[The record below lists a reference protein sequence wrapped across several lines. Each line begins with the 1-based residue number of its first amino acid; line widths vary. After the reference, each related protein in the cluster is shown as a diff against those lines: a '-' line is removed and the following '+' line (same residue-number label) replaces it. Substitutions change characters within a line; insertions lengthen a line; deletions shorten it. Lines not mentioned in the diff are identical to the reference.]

1 MSTSAPTETVPVPP
15 TQRLRT
21 RLARRFA
28 AAYMTMDARSAAL
41 GRVGLA
47 IVLLVDL
54 LRRVPM
60 LRLFYS
66 NEGLLPNHTLLWR
79 PPTQWMFS
87 FFFLASLPGE
97 AALGFVLC
105 GLVYVALLVGWR
117 TRLMR
122 FLALVCVISLHA
134 RVTLVENGGDWT
146 LGELTLWAVFL
157 PLGRRFSVD
166 ALRDSLRRR
175 KEHTAQ
181 QLNAWTELGSA
192 ERSPSR
198 EGAGTPPG
206 FPRMKSPFPDPV
218 TTAGGD
224 PNRIVSLAAFTIVL
238 QLAISYFFNAIHKG
252 GPTWLHGTAVHYV
265 LYQNR
270 MVTPFGEWMRPHM
283 TMGLSRVLSYAALG
297 TEAVLPW
304 LILSPWKRVW
314 TRRAAILMI
323 IGLHASFQL
332 FINLG
337 VFSWAMIGYT
347 PFLLAAADWELFAR
361 IARRS
366 RRRLTVY
373 FDAGCG
379 VCFQIAR
386 IGARLDVFHR
396 IHWVSSYEVPEGT
409 DLTQD
414 LLSRTM
420 VVTDERTGR
429 RATRADG
436 FAWVLRAF
444 PLGVIWSL
452 PLRTP
457 GLRQIANWGYN
468 IFAPRR
474 ATVSTWLGY
483 AACAVPTRSPKPEA
497 GGPPDVPPHAPG
509 PLYSP
514 EISVESRTPFRIW
527 LGRAAWILREGAV
540 LAMLITLVNE
550 VLFINPAVPP
560 PLRFDEPGWVKRL
573 VAYPRLIQAWSMFA
587 SDAPLG
593 DESMVVD
600 AVTADGRHVD
610 PYSEVAGR
618 YPNPGVD
625 SIPPRLDNN
634 SFFFNYSQRLPE
646 QGVYNQAFLEWI
658 LRYPD
663 RTGRRQDRIVRF
675 DAYKVEQ
682 DSPPPGET
690 APRNVR
696 HTKFLS
702 YP

>member
-1 MSTSAPTETVPVPP
+1 MTASAPTPTVPVPP
-15 TQRLRT
+15 RPRLRT

-41 GRVGLA
+41 GRVALA
-47 IVLLVDL
+47 IVLLIDL
-54 LRRVPM
+54 ARRVPM

-87 FFFLASLPGE
+87 FFFLASLPEE
-97 AALGFVLC
+97 AALGFVFC
-105 GLVYVALLVGWR
+105 ALVYVALLVGWR

-122 FLALVCVISLHA
+122 FLALACVISLHA

-146 LGELTLWAVFL
+146 LGELTLWAAFL

-175 KEHTAQ
+175 KETTAP
-181 QLNAWTELGSA
+181 QL
-192 ERSPSR
+192 
-198 EGAGTPPG
+198 AG
-206 FPRMKSPFPDPV
+206 PFPDPV

-224 PNRIVSLAAFTIVL
+224 PNRIVSLGVFAIVL
-238 QLAISYFFNAIHKG
+238 QLAISYFFNAVHKG

-270 MVTPFGEWMRPHM
+270 MVTPFGVWMRPHM
-283 TMGLSRVLSYAALG
+283 TPALSRVLSYAALG

-304 LILSPWKRVW
+304 LILSPWKRIW
-314 TRRAAILMI
+314 TRRAAVLAI
-323 IGLHASFQL
+323 IGLHTGFQL

-337 VFSWAMIGYT
+337 VFSWAMIAYT
-347 PFLLAAADWELFAR
+347 PFLLTTAEWELFAR

-366 RRRLTVY
+366 QRRLTVY

-379 VCFQIAR
+379 VCFQLAR
-386 IGARLDVFHR
+386 AAARMDVFHR
-396 IHWVSSYEVPEGT
+396 LRLVSSYDVPEGS
-409 DLTQD
+409 DLTQE

-420 VVTDERTGR
+420 VVVDDRTGR

-436 FAWVLRAF
+436 FAWALRAL

-452 PLRTP
+452 PLRIP
-457 GLRQIANWGYN
+457 GLRQIANWVYDR
-468 IFAPRR
+468 FAPRR
-474 ATVSTWLGY
+474 AIVSTWLGY
-483 AACAVPTRSPKPEA
+483 AACAVPARGPKPEA
-497 GGPPDVPPHAPG
+497 GGALDAPAEPSG
-509 PLYSP
+509 SQAAAPLYLP
-514 EISVESRTPFRIW
+514 EVSAESRTPFRRW
-527 LGRAAWILREGAV
+527 LGRAVWILREGAV

-560 PLRFDEPGWVKRL
+560 PLRFDEPLWVKRL

-587 SDAPLG
+587 SDAPTS

-600 AVTADGRHVD
+600 AVTAEGRHVD

-625 SIPPRLDNN
+625 RIPPRLDNN
-634 SFFFNYSQRLPE
+634 SFFFNYSQRLPD
-646 QGVYNQAFLEWI
+646 QPVYNQAFIEWI
-658 LRYPD
+658 QRYPD
-663 RTGRRQDRIVRF
+663 RTGSRKDRIVRF

-690 APRNVR
+690 TPRNAR

>member
-1 MSTSAPTETVPVPP
+1 MTTPEPNP
-15 TQRLRT
+15 RLRT

-28 AAYMTMDARSAAL
+28 AAYLTMDARSAAL
-41 GRVGLA
+41 GRIALS
-47 IVLLVDL
+47 IVLFLDL
-54 LRRVPM
+54 FRRVPM

-87 FFFLASLPGE
+87 FFFMASLPGE
-97 AALGFVLC
+97 AVLGFVIC
-105 GLVYVALLVGWR
+105 GLVYLALMLGWR

-122 FLALVCVISLHA
+122 FLALVCLISLHA

-146 LGELTLWAVFL
+146 LGELTLWAAFL
-157 PLGRRFSVD
+157 PLGRRFSID

-175 KEHTAQ
+175 KENTAA
-181 QLNAWTELGSA
+181 QL
-192 ERSPSR
+192 
-198 EGAGTPPG
+198 PG
-206 FPRMKSPFPDPV
+206 PFPDPV

-238 QLAISYFFNAIHKG
+238 QLAIAYFFNAIHKG
-252 GPTWLHGTAVHYV
+252 GPTWLHGSAVHYV

-270 MVTPFGEWMRPHM
+270 MVTWFGEWMRPHM
-283 TMGLSRVLSYAALG
+283 SMGLSRVLSYAALATEG
-297 TEAVLPW
+297 TLPW

-314 TRRAAILMI
+314 TRRAAILAI
-323 IGLHASFQL
+323 IGLHTSFQL

-337 VFSWAMIGYT
+337 IFSWAMIGYT
-347 PFLLAAADWELFAR
+347 PFLLGPADWDLFAR

-366 RRRLTVY
+366 QRRLTIY

-386 IGARLDVFHR
+386 VLARMDVFHR
-396 IHWVSSYEVPEGT
+396 LHWLSSYDLPET
-409 DLTQD
+409 SDLSQD
-414 LLSRTM
+414 LLSRTI
-420 VVTDERTGR
+420 VVVDETGR
-429 RATRADG
+429 RATRTQA
-436 FAWVLRAF
+436 FAQILRAL
-444 PLGVIWSL
+444 PLGVLWSL
-452 PLRTP
+452 PLRIP
-457 GLRQIANWGYN
+457 GIRFLGDPLYDAFSRHRTTI
-468 IFAPRR
+468 
-474 ATVSTWLGY
+474 STWLGL
-483 AACAVPTRSPKPEA
+483 AACSVPPRGPRPEA
-497 GGPPDVPPHAPG
+497 RGPSPAPSAPEPPPDSPG
-509 PLYSP
+509 PLYLP
-514 EISVESRTPFRIW
+514 EVSASARSPFRLW
-527 LGRAAWILREGAV
+527 LGRAVWILREGAV

-550 VLFINPAVPP
+550 VLFINPAVPK
-560 PLRFDEPGWVKRL
+560 PLRFDEPLWIKRL

-587 SDAPLG
+587 SDAPMS

-618 YPNPGVD
+618 YPMPGLD
-625 SIPPRLDNN
+625 GIPSRLDNN
-634 SFFFNYSQRLPE
+634 SFFFNYSQRLPD
-646 QGVYNQAFLEWI
+646 QGVYHQAFIEWV

-663 RTGRRQDRIVRF
+663 RTGRPQDRIVRF

-690 APRNVR
+690 TPRNAR

>member
-1 MSTSAPTETVPVPP
+1 
-15 TQRLRT
+15 
-21 RLARRFA
+21 
-28 AAYMTMDARSAAL
+28 MDARSAGL
-41 GRVGLA
+41 GRVALS

-54 LRRVPM
+54 FRRVPV
-60 LRLFYS
+60 LQLFYA
-66 NEGLLPNHTLLWR
+66 NDGLLPNHTLLWR

-87 FFFLASLPGE
+87 FFFMASLPDE
-97 AALGFVLC
+97 AVVGFVFC
-105 GLVYVALLVGWR
+105 ALVYLALLVGWR

-122 FLALVCVISLHA
+122 FLALVCLISLHA

-146 LGELTLWAVFL
+146 LGELTLWAAFL
-157 PLGRRFSVD
+157 PIGRRFSVD

-175 KEHTAQ
+175 KENTAE
-181 QLNAWTELGSA
+181 QL
-192 ERSPSR
+192 
-198 EGAGTPPG
+198 EG
-206 FPRMKSPFPDPV
+206 PFPDPV

-238 QLAISYFFNAIHKG
+238 QLAISYFFNAVHKG
-252 GPTWLHGTAVHYV
+252 GPTWLHGSAVHYV

-270 MVTPFGEWMRPHM
+270 MVTRFGVWMRPHM

-304 LILSPWKRVW
+304 LILSPFRRVW
-314 TRRAAILMI
+314 TRRAAIVMI
-323 IGLHASFQL
+323 IGLHSSFQL

-337 VFSWAMIGYT
+337 IFSWAMIGYT
-347 PFLLAAADWELFAR
+347 PFLLTAADWDLFAR

-366 RRRLTVY
+366 QRRLTVY

-386 IGARLDVFHR
+386 IGARMDVFHR
-396 IHWVSSYEVPEGT
+396 IHWVSSYEVPEGV
-409 DLTQD
+409 DLSQE
-414 LLSRTM
+414 LLSKTM
-420 VVTDERTGR
+420 VVVDERTGK
-429 RATRADG
+429 RAMRSQG
-436 FAWVLRAF
+436 FAWILRAF

-452 PLRTP
+452 PLRLP
-457 GLRQIANWGYN
+457 GIRWIADPVYN
-468 IFAPRR
+468 AFAKRR

-483 AACAVPTRSPKPEA
+483 AACAVPPRGPRPGARDTSSDAPPE
-497 GGPPDVPPHAPG
+497 APG
-509 PLYSP
+509 PLYVP
-514 EISVESRTPFRIW
+514 EVSVESTTPFRVW

-550 VLFINPAVPP
+550 VLFINPAVPK
-560 PLRFDEPGWVKRL
+560 PLRFDEPLWVKRL

-587 SDAPLG
+587 SDAPMS

-600 AVTADGRHVD
+600 AVTAEGRHVD

-618 YPNPGVD
+618 YPSPGLD
-625 SIPPRLDNN
+625 GIPSRLDNN
-634 SFFFNYSQRLPE
+634 SFFFNYSQRLPD
-646 QGVYNQAFLEWI
+646 QGVYHQAFIEWI

-663 RTGRRQDRIVRF
+663 RTGRPKDRIVRF

-682 DSPPPGET
+682 DSPPPGEST
-690 APRNVR
+690 PRNVR

-702 YP
+702 FP

>member
-1 MSTSAPTETVPVPP
+1 MTAPVTTESGGPPP
-15 TQRLRT
+15 TAAGPPATRLRT

-28 AAYMTMDARSAAL
+28 RAYLTTDARSVAL
-41 GRVGLA
+41 GRIALS

-54 LRRVPM
+54 LRRIPV
-60 LRLFYS
+60 LQLFYS
-66 NEGLLPNHTLLWR
+66 NDGLLPNHTLLWR

-105 GLVYVALLVGWR
+105 GLVYLALLVGYR

-122 FLALVCVISLHA
+122 FLALACVISLHA

-146 LGELTLWAVFL
+146 LGELTLWAAFL

-175 KEHTAQ
+175 KETTAA
-181 QLNAWTELGSA
+181 QLVG
-192 ERSPSR
+192 
-198 EGAGTPPG
+198 
-206 FPRMKSPFPDPV
+206 PFPDPV
-218 TTAGGD
+218 TTAGGGD

-238 QLAISYFFNAIHKG
+238 QLAISYFFNAVHKG

-270 MVTPFGEWMRPHM
+270 MVTWFGEWIRPHM
-283 TMGLSRVLSYAALG
+283 TPALARVLSYAALS

-304 LILSPWKRVW
+304 LILSPWRRVW
-314 TRRAAILMI
+314 TRRAAILAI
-323 IGLHASFQL
+323 IGLHLNFQL

-337 VFSWAMIGYT
+337 IFSWAMMAYT
-347 PFLLAAADWELFAR
+347 PFLLTASEWDLFGR

-366 RRRLTVY
+366 SRRLTVY

-379 VCFQIAR
+379 ICFQIIRTFAR
-386 IGARLDVFHR
+386 MDVFRR
-396 IHWVSSYEVPEGT
+396 IHWVSSYDVPEGS

-420 VVTDERTGR
+420 VVVDDRTGR

-436 FAWVLRAF
+436 FAWILRAL
-444 PLGVIWSL
+444 PLGLLWSL
-452 PLRTP
+452 PLRLP
-457 GLRQIANWGYN
+457 GLRQVANWLYGL
-468 IFAPRR
+468 FAPRR
-474 ATVSTWLGY
+474 ATVSTWLGL
-483 AACAVPTRSPKPEA
+483 AACSVPPRGRRPEA
-497 GGPPDVPPHAPG
+497 GGLSDPTRAPEAPAPLLYVPEVSA
-509 PLYSP
+509 
-514 EISVESRTPFRIW
+514 EARTPFRRW
-527 LGRAAWILREGAV
+527 LGRAAWIVREAAV

-550 VLFINPAVPP
+550 VVFINPAVPP
-560 PLRFDEPGWVKRL
+560 PLRFDEPLWVKRL

-587 SDAPLG
+587 SDAPTS

-610 PYSEVAGR
+610 PYSEVSGR

-625 SIPPRLDNN
+625 GIPSRLDND
-634 SFFFNYSQRLPE
+634 SFFFNYSQRLPD
-646 QGVYNQAFLEWI
+646 QSVYNQAFLEWV
-658 LRYPD
+658 LRYPK
-663 RTGRRQDRIVRF
+663 RTGRPQDRIIRF

-690 APRNVR
+690 TPRNAR